1 MNQPATPQWTV
12 RLATAED
19 LEALA
24 TLNAEVQLL
33 HYVAEPSEYK
43 EPSHEAA
50 KAHFDGVFD
59 EGNLFV
65 LVAESEGVIAGYLMA
80 EEARRPDNAIKHGAN
95 FLYVHH
101 ISTSEEFRRMGV
113 GAALIAHARQLA
125 RERQLSDLR
134 LDTGAFN
141 EDAQEFFRT
150 QGFDVI
156 GLRMRRPA

>member
-1 MNQPATPQWTV
+1 MNQPATPHWTV

-24 TLNAEVQLL
+24 TLNAEVQQL

-43 EPSHEAA
+43 EPNHEAA

-101 ISTSEEFRRMGV
+101 IATSQVFRRRGV
-113 GAALIAHARQLA
+113 GAVLVAHARQLA
-125 RERQLSDLR
+125 RDRDLSDLR
-134 LDTGAFN
+134 LNTGAFN
-141 EDAQEFFRT
+141 QDAQEFFQA
-150 QGFDVI
+150 QGFHVFEY
-156 GLRMRRPA
+156 RMLRPA